1 MTIDTTITAPTDDQ
15 IDRSILD
22 ALAESDAELVP
33 WAALRLRLPGG
44 IGRKADALTR
54 LWLAG
59 RVYLIKVRG
68 CNYVGLGD
76 EHDLQMAAKAKAEGR
91 VLELRCL

>member
-1 MTIDTTITAPTDDQ
+1 MTIAATSTAPTDDE
-15 IDRSILD
+15 IDRMIID
-22 ALAESDAELVP
+22 ALAETDAELVP
-33 WAALRLRLPGG
+33 WAALRRRVPGG
-44 IGRKADALTR
+44 IGRKAEALTR

-68 CNYVGLGD
+68 RNYVGLGD
-76 EHDLQMAAKAKAEGR
+76 EHDAQMAAKAKAEGR